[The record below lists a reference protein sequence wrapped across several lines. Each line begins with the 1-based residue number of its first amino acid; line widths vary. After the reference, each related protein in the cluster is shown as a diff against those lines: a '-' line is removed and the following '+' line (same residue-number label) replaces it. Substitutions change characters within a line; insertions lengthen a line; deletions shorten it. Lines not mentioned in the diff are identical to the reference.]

1 MMYCGLDKMLFFKC
15 VCVCVLIPSGMYST
29 SGLFDGKHCT
39 LPHLTGKTFVFN
51 AAEERLELC
60 VDAAGH
66 FPVGPNVEEIIQEA
80 LSQLCSEAPARNP
93 EGSPIHGLKLGS
105 GGVVRKKEQTVTAF
119 QGKGHSLGST
129 SHEHQPIRGEHS
141 NGVDMSG
148 SVQGEGL
155 ARSREELVRVAPGML
170 TMREG
175 CREVELEPTAI
186 EAQRRRLQE
195 MVSNIQ
201 ASMDKHLRQ
210 QTTPSTITKQDEKED
225 GLDEQDEIKSQGA
238 ESPSISEPMD
248 QSL

>member
-1 MMYCGLDKMLFFKC
+1 M
-15 VCVCVLIPSGMYST
+15 CVLCYT
-29 SGLFDGKHCT
+29 LGLLDGKHCT

-66 FPVGPNVEEIIQEA
+66 FPVSPNVEEIIQEA
-80 LSQLCSEAPARNP
+80 MSQLSSEAPSRNR
-93 EGSPIHGLKLGS
+93 EGSPAHSLKLGS
-105 GGVVRKKEQTVTAF
+105 GGVVRKKEQTVAAF

-129 SHEHQPIRGEHS
+129 SHEHQPIRREHS
-141 NGVDMSG
+141 NGVDLTG
-148 SVQGEGL
+148 TVQEDRL

-170 TMREG
+170 TLREG
-175 CREVELEPTAI
+175 CRELELEPTAI

-210 QTTPSTITKQDEKED
+210 QTTTSTTTKQNEKKED
-225 GLDEQDEIKSQGA
+225 LDGQDETKSQGA
-238 ESPSISEPMD
+238 ESSSISEPMD

>member
-1 MMYCGLDKMLFFKC
+1 MHVRVF
-15 VCVCVLIPSGMYST
+15 ST
-29 SGLFDGKHCT
+29 SGLLDGKHCT

-51 AAEERLELC
+51 AAEDRLELC

-66 FPVGPNVEEIIQEA
+66 FPVSSNVEEIIQEA
-80 LSQLCSEAPARNP
+80 LSQLCSEASSHNQEESPA
-93 EGSPIHGLKLGS
+93 HGLKLGS
-105 GGVVRKKEQTVTAF
+105 GGVVRRKEQTVTAF

-129 SHEHQPIRGEHS
+129 LHEHQPIRQEHS
-141 NGVDMSG
+141 NGVDLSG

-155 ARSREELVRVAPGML
+155 AQSREELVRVAPGML
-170 TMREG
+170 TLREG
-175 CREVELEPTAI
+175 CREVELQPTAI

-210 QTTPSTITKQDEKED
+210 QTSPSSITKQDETAED
-225 GLDEQDEIKSQGA
+225 LDEQHEIRSQGA

>member
-1 MMYCGLDKMLFFKC
+1 M
-15 VCVCVLIPSGMYST
+15 
-29 SGLFDGKHCT
+29 
-39 LPHLTGKTFVFN
+39 
-51 AAEERLELC
+51 ELC

-80 LSQLCSEAPARNP
+80 LLCSEAPSRNR
-93 EGSPIHGLKLGS
+93 EGSPAHGLKLGS

-129 SHEHQPIRGEHS
+129 SHEHHPIRREHS
-141 NGVDMSG
+141 NGVDLSG
-148 SVQGEGL
+148 SVQEEGL

-170 TMREG
+170 TLREG
-175 CREVELEPTAI
+175 CRELELEPTAI

-210 QTTPSTITKQDEKED
+210 QTTPSTATKQNEKED
-225 GLDEQDEIKSQGA
+225 LDEQDERKSQGA

>member
-1 MMYCGLDKMLFFKC
+1 MC
-15 VCVCVLIPSGMYST
+15 VCVCMCLFL
-29 SGLFDGKHCT
+29 GLMDGKHCT

-51 AAEERLELC
+51 AAEDRLELC

-66 FPVGPNVEEIIQEA
+66 FPVSPNVEEIIQEA
-80 LSQLCSEAPARNP
+80 LSQLCSESPSRNR
-93 EGSPIHGLKLGS
+93 EGSPAHGLKLGS

-119 QGKGHSLGST
+119 QGKGHSLGSS
-129 SHEHQPIRGEHS
+129 SHDHQPIRREHS
-141 NGVDMSG
+141 NGVDLSG
-148 SVQGEGL
+148 SVEGEGL

-170 TMREG
+170 KKSQ
-175 CREVELEPTAI
+175 EVELEPTAI

-210 QTTPSTITKQDEKED
+210 QQMTPSTITKQEEKERD
-225 GLDEQDEIKSQGA
+225 LEEQGERESQGA
-238 ESPSISEPMD
+238 ESPNISEPMD